1 VRLRAGGAVAL
12 AVACAAVSAQDT
24 VRSEPPVI
32 QEAPLVTP
40 FSAGPAG
47 ADLPRGWEV
56 IRMSERKP
64 LTSYDL
70 VRDPA
75 GIVLRARAD
84 ASASV
89 LAHRT
94 SFDVR
99 AAPIAEWRWKVSHL
113 IPGADNR
120 LSGRDDSPVRVIFAF
135 DGNKSR
141 LPMTDRAV
149 FLLTRAAGNELP
161 YATLMYVWSN
171 ELQVGTVLPNP
182 HTRRVQMI
190 VAATG
195 AKDVGRWCTIKRNLL
210 DDFRRAFGEDPGR
223 LVAIGVMT
231 DTDNTGVAAE
241 SWYGDIE
248 LASPER

>member
-1 VRLRAGGAVAL
+1 M
-12 AVACAAVSAQDT
+12 ACTAVSAQDT
-24 VRSEPPVI
+24 AKGEPPVM

-47 ADLPRGWEV
+47 ADRPRGWEV
-56 IRMSERKP
+56 IRLSERKP
-64 LTSYDL
+64 LTAYSL
-70 VRDPA
+70 VSEPG
-75 GIVLRARAD
+75 GIVLHARAN

-89 LAHRT
+89 LAFRT

-99 AAPIAEWRWKVSHL
+99 AAPVAEWRWKVSHL

-120 LSGRDDSPVRVIFAF
+120 LSGRDDSPVRVLFAF

-141 LPMTDRAV
+141 LSMTDRAV

-171 ELQVGTVLPNP
+171 ELPVGTVLPNP

-195 AKDVGRWCTIKRNLL
+195 AKDVGRWRTIKRNLL
-210 DDFRRAFGEDPGR
+210 DDFHRAFGEDPGR
-223 LVAIGVMT
+223 LVAVGVMT
-231 DTDNTGVAAE
+231 DSDNTGGAAE
-241 SWYGDIE
+241 SWYGDID
-248 LASPER
+248 LGSPER